1 MDKKLNVSGNKIL
14 DLCRYNDMLIVD
26 GRIDWDKT
34 EGKFTIWNTNVID
47 FFICTILFVK
57 YIFHFEV

>member
-26 GRIDWDKT
+26 GRID
-34 EGKFTIWNTNVID
+34 
-47 FFICTILFVK
+47 
-57 YIFHFEV
+57 